1 MRKITE
7 LPKKDAT
14 QCFTYKVEMIIQ
26 VLAKDE
32 ETAKNNLD
40 TNGGYVS
47 HREVILLDSVQLK
60 SEK

>member
-1 MRKITE
+1 MKKIIE

-14 QCFTYKVEMIIQ
+14 HCFTYKVEMIIQ

-32 ETAKNNLD
+32 EAAKNSLD
-40 TNGGYVS
+40 TNGGYIS
-47 HREVILLDSVQLK
+47 HREVILLDNVQLK